1 MIKAPLSVQS
11 KIVITITLIFIAALA
26 TSTLLTARN
35 ERDLAVSVGIEK
47 ARDLAQ
53 SYFDGVNTMMLTGTM
68 DQRDNLRKK
77 FLSVRGVREMRIAHA
92 PGRLAGLSNRE
103 SKPQDALEE
112 RGTNGETVAY
122 AGEDASGRYVTVV
135 KPLTASANYL
145 GTNCLGCHQVPEGT
159 VLGAVRATYSLAEL
173 DGEFRSNLMVVA
185 GLNLL
190 LSMVGISLV
199 VFLLRR
205 IVVAPLLAMRGAM
218 GEIERHSDLG
228 RRLAADRMDEV
239 GALAQAVNSM
249 LDQFA
254 TSLGRV
260 AENASRLASAANR
273 VARVSEITVEATQ
286 TQNGECKATALSIED
301 LKRIAGE
308 VGNSAAR
315 TTDASTEAERD
326 ASQSTQAT
334 RQAITGILSLVGE
347 IQQAAQVIETLDQ
360 RSQDVSNVLDVIR
373 GIAEQTN
380 LLALNAA
387 IEAARAGEQGRGF
400 AVVADEVRKLATQSH
415 ASTENIEGIVAQLRQ
430 EARQAVQ
437 VMHGARDTA
446 TRHGH
451 ELEDSVGGLDHIVEK
466 VGDIRGLNAQM
477 AQSVRQQCDLT
488 QGLVQRIARISDV
501 ADRTASDAGET
512 RGVSEELVGL
522 ASELNELV
530 GQFRLGR

>member
-122 AGEDASGRYVTVV
+122 VGEDASGRFVTVV

-205 IVVAPLLAMRGAM
+205 IVVAPLLAMRGTM

-249 LDQFA
+249 LDKFA

-286 TQNGECKATALSIED
+286 T
-301 LKRIAGE
+301 
-308 VGNSAAR
+308 
-315 TTDASTEAERD
+315 
-326 ASQSTQAT
+326 
-334 RQAITGILSLVGE
+334 
-347 IQQAAQVIETLDQ
+347 
-360 RSQDVSNVLDVIR
+360 
-373 GIAEQTN
+373 
-380 LLALNAA
+380 
-387 IEAARAGEQGRGF
+387 
-400 AVVADEVRKLATQSH
+400 
-415 ASTENIEGIVAQLRQ
+415 
-430 EARQAVQ
+430 
-437 VMHGARDTA
+437 
-446 TRHGH
+446 
-451 ELEDSVGGLDHIVEK
+451 
-466 VGDIRGLNAQM
+466 
-477 AQSVRQQCDLT
+477 
-488 QGLVQRIARISDV
+488 
-501 ADRTASDAGET
+501 
-512 RGVSEELVGL
+512 
-522 ASELNELV
+522 
-530 GQFRLGR
+530 